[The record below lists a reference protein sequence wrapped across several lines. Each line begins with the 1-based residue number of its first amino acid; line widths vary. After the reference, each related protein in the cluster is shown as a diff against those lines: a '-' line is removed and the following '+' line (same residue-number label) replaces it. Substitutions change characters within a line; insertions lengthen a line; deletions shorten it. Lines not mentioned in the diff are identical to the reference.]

1 MDAPQQITA
10 QVSPIQIGFAD
21 SWLPALY
28 CGLSGRVSAISG
40 SAWGLGQRA
49 DVFEG
54 FRNPADPKSEWHD
67 AAHADSPLYRQGDVS
82 AFRIEVDGDHWQRP
96 IVSGDYCVRPDD
108 LLVTRIPPLRSG
120 LITARHHRHPVDPQ
134 VFCIRGLTVAEG
146 AWVAALLN
154 QDEYEAHLVAS
165 SASQAL
171 PRVSLKALR
180 RTPIPQVPELAARW
194 ASGVVLVLGEM
205 VANQERLFR
214 LQEEVES
221 VVEGLSAGVES
232 KAETRLWG
240 RVSAPG
246 LTVDSWVPAHVE
258 SDSALTRL
266 ANAGWCPLA
275 DLVRQ
280 SPTSR
285 LRSWPNE
292 AQGLSLADVSG
303 CFIPEDEQSAP
314 GTRPGRFYA
323 APLKP
328 GDVLM
333 STLVSSPKV
342 AYADVSTPE
351 PIHAVDL
358 WARLQF
364 RETPGAYALI
374 LGCRAICDE
383 LRHLAVGTA
392 QQFATASSL
401 LRLCLPAIDR
411 ETRER
416 WHRRLEDVLLER
428 RRLEKQFRELRLEG
442 RRMVAEALNIPWSEM
457 KARPMK

>member
-1 MDAPQQITA
+1 MDAQQQNTA
-10 QVSPIQIGFAD
+10 QVSPSQIGFAD
-21 SWLPALY
+21 SWLPALH
-28 CGLSGRVSAISG
+28 CGLSGRVSAISEA
-40 SAWGLGQRA
+40 AWKLGERA
-49 DVFEG
+49 GVFEG
-54 FRNPADPKSEWHD
+54 FRNPDPQSEGHD
-67 AAHADSPLYRQGDVS
+67 AEHAKSPLYRQADVS
-82 AFRIEVDGDHWQRP
+82 AFRIETEGDHWKRP

-108 LLVTRIPPLRSG
+108 LLVTRIPPVRAS
-120 LITARHHRHPVDPQ
+120 IVTTRHHRHPTDPQ
-134 VFCIRGLTVAEG
+134 LFRVRGLSLEEG
-146 AWVAALLN
+146 VWTTALLN
-154 QDEYEAHLVAS
+154 SAEYEAFLVAS

-180 RTPIPQVPELAARW
+180 RTPIPQVPELATRW
-194 ASGVVLVLGEM
+194 ASSVLLVLGEM

-214 LQEEVES
+214 LQEEVEDA
-221 VVEGLSAGVES
+221 VEGLAAGVES

-258 SDSALTRL
+258 SNSALMAL
-266 ANAGWCPLA
+266 ADAGWCPLV

-285 LRSWPNE
+285 LKSWPQE

-303 CFIPEDEQSAP
+303 YFIPEEEQSAP
-314 GTRPGRFYA
+314 GTRPGRYYS
-323 APLKP
+323 APVKP

-333 STLVSSPKV
+333 STLVSSPKA
-342 AYADVSTPE
+342 AYADVSIPVS
-351 PIHAVDL
+351 IHAVDL

-364 RETPGAYALI
+364 RETPGAYALM
-374 LGCRAICDE
+374 LGCRTVRDE

-392 QQFATASSL
+392 QQFATPSSL
-401 LRLCLPAIDR
+401 LRLSLPPIDR

-428 RRLEKQFRELRLEG
+428 RRLERQFRELRLEG